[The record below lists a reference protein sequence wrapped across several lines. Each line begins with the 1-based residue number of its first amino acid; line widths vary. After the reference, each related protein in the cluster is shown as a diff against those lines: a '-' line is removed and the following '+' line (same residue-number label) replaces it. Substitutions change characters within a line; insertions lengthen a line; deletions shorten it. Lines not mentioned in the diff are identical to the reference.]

1 MSLYVLL
8 TIQLESP
15 QGVISP
21 TSPSKK
27 KKNSIVKQIITSRVE
42 TKIHEGAPNYNVIT
56 KDGPTKGRH
65 WRAGGGGGG

>member
-27 KKNSIVKQIITSRVE
+27 KKKNSIVKQIITSRV
-42 TKIHEGAPNYNVIT
+42 
-56 KDGPTKGRH
+56 
-65 WRAGGGGGG
+65 

>member
-27 KKNSIVKQIITSRVE
+27 KKKKLYCEANHYFEGVNKNKWGC
-42 TKIHEGAPNYNVIT
+42 TKLQCDHQGWT
-56 KDGPTKGRH
+56 H
-65 WRAGGGGGG
+65 